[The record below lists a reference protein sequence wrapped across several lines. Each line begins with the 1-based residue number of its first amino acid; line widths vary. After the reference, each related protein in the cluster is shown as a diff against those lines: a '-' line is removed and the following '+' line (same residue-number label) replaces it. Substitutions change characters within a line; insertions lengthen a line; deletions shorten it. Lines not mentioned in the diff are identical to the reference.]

1 MNKLLLLISVFSFA
15 IAQDCCEAEQ
25 EAIDNCGGLGCF
37 IPQCTDDCEWES
49 MQCWSS
55 TGYCWC
61 VDENGVEIDGTS
73 QPSWQGL
80 PECETEILLGDVNFD
95 EQVDVLD
102 IVILVSF
109 ILMTDSPTDVEFIAS
124 DYNGDGDINVMDI
137 IIIIEY
143 ILN

>member
-1 MNKLLLLISVFSFA
+1 MSLIDSISNPTFLLPNK
-15 IAQDCCEAEQ
+15 IAA
-25 EAIDNCGGLGCF
+25 NPF
-37 IPQCTDDCEWES
+37 
-49 MQCWSS
+49 
-55 TGYCWC
+55 
-61 VDENGVEIDGTS
+61 
-73 QPSWQGL
+73 
-80 PECETEILLGDVNFD
+80 ECETEILLGDVNFD

-109 ILMTDSPTDVEFIAS
+109 ILMTDSPTDVESIAG